1 MATLTLNRS
10 TPVADAPAGESLFAR
25 IRRGYRAL
33 GEGLVAYHRYER
45 LRARGF
51 SHEEAARR
59 SFDLDYR
66 V

>member
-1 MATLTLNRS
+1 MSSIALNHTS
-10 TPVADAPAGESLFAR
+10 PVAEAPAGAGFFAR